1 MQSAAP
7 SDLGYLTNRLARLL
21 RMHLS
26 REVAPLGLTAT
37 QVAVVLTLGGPDR
50 RTMSDLAG
58 RIGIDRPTMTGVV
71 ERLTRDGWLDSAPNP
86 ADGRSRLV
94 GLTARGLA
102 SLPELADASART
114 TQRASVGL
122 TDRERTVLV
131 SLLNRTADNLDRDL
145 DDRSASHT
153 GGPR

>member
-1 MQSAAP
+1 MQHAAP
-7 SDLGYLTNRLARLL
+7 SDLGFLTNRLARLL

-26 REVAPLGLTAT
+26 REVAPLGLTVT
-37 QVAVVLTLGGPDR
+37 QVAVILTLSGPDR

-114 TQRASVGL
+114 TMSASVGL
-122 TDRERTVLV
+122 TNQERTTLV
-131 SLLNRTADNLDRDL
+131 SLLNRTADNLDHDL

-153 GGPR
+153 EGPR

>member
-1 MQSAAP
+1 VQSAAF
-7 SDLGYLTNRLARLL
+7 SDLGFLSNRLARLL

-26 REVAPLGLTAT
+26 REAAPVGLTAT

-71 ERLTRDGWLDSAPNP
+71 ERLVRDGWLDSSPNP

-102 SLPELADASART
+102 SLPDLAEASART
-114 TQRASVGL
+114 TQSASIGLSDQERAM
-122 TDRERTVLV
+122 LV
-131 SLLNRTADNLDRDL
+131 SLLDRAAKNLEHDLADRLL
-145 DDRSASHT
+145 THSE
-153 GGPR
+153 GPR

>member
-7 SDLGYLTNRLARLL
+7 SDLGFLSNRLARLL

-58 RIGIDRPTMTGVV
+58 RIGIDRPTMSGVV
-71 ERLTRDGWLDSAPNP
+71 ERLARDGWLDSAPNP

-114 TQRASVGL
+114 TQNASVGL
-122 TDRERTVLV
+122 TDQERTALV
-131 SLLNRTADNLDRDL
+131 SLLNRAAENLEHDL
-145 DDRSASHT
+145 ADRSPDHT
-153 GGPR
+153 EGPR

>member
-7 SDLGYLTNRLARLL
+7 SDLGFLSNRLARSL

-26 REVAPLGLTAT
+26 REVAPLGLTVT
-37 QVAVVLTLGGPDR
+37 QAAVILTLGGPDR

-71 ERLTRDGWLDSAPNP
+71 ERLARDGWLDSAPNP

-102 SLPELADASART
+102 SLPALADASART
-114 TQRASVGL
+114 TQSASVGL
-122 TDRERTVLV
+122 TDQERTMFV
-131 SLLNRTADNLDRDL
+131 SLLHRTAENLERNL
-145 DDRSASHT
+145 AEPNHT
-153 GGPR
+153 EGPR